1 MEKLADISAFE
12 GLSDQNGMMIH
23 NVVGAG
29 GFGGLDYNGSV
40 YDYLQDA
47 ADMVTK
53 RLFIDFEEESPN
65 AEVASEKVRSYIKS
79 NKQTILDD
87 FYTCLM
93 GNTFV

>member
-23 NVVGAG
+23 NVGGVG
-29 GFGGLDYNGSV
+29 GFGGFDYDGAV

-47 ADMVTK
+47 ADIVTDK
-53 RLFIDFEEESPN
+53 LFIDFEEESPN

-93 GNTFV
+93 SNTFI